1 MGSNQSSASSTSLS
15 SIVNSAITTHTQS
28 TRDSLQ
34 QRLQMSQTQVIKVG
48 DINMTDN
55 CTFSANQKMTGELS
69 ATLQTLH
76 NMSSD
81 TRTAISADIAQ
92 ALETR
97 LTQVNEGLNIGQSND
112 ASSASY
118 TRSSIENAIRNT
130 QEQMSETFMDMGAVA
145 NQEQEITLGNIQC
158 SGSGSIELN
167 QEMAMSLFSDQVAKN
182 MFSSTASNNAVASS
196 SQTISTAIEQHNKGL
211 DLSASCAASCIAIV
225 MLSLIGGM
233 TSTKLYEDTP
243 DEAKI
248 ILAETGSAAI
258 KAKTGTMGGSR
269 KGRKNLKSDS
279 IEHLIKYGGLG
290 AVYSGL
296 GGTLIGCVCS
306 SICLVCIYFIWK
318 KLIRPCVLED
328 PKIFEEQ
335 PMREG
340 YDDDTD
346 CLFDS

>member
-15 SIVNSAITTHTQS
+15 DILNSSITEHTQS
-28 TRDSLQ
+28 TRDSLK

-48 DINMTDN
+48 DMDISGECSFRATQ
-55 CTFSANQKMTGELS
+55 SMTGELS

-76 NMSSD
+76 NMYSD
-81 TRTAISADIAQ
+81 TRSTISADVAQ
-92 ALETR
+92 QLETR
-97 LTQVNEGLNIGQSND
+97 LTQVNEGLNVGQSNEG
-112 ASSASY
+112 SSSSY

-145 NQEQEITLGNIQC
+145 NQEQEITMGNIKC
-158 SGSGSIELN
+158 SGKGEIVLDQS
-167 QEMAMSLFSDQVAKN
+167 MVMSMFADQVAQN
-182 MFSSTASNNAVASS
+182 IFSATASNNAIATS

-211 DLSASCAASCIAIV
+211 DLSASCVASFIAIV
-225 MLSLIGGM
+225 LVSLIGGM

-248 ILAETGSAAI
+248 ILAETGSTAI

-269 KGRKNLKSDS
+269 KGRKNVKSDS

-335 PMREG
+335 PMPEG
-340 YDDDTD
+340 YEDDTN